1 MSNDLWSFQ
10 SVKELKNRTKDLPDT
25 ILKEQI
31 NLLGEKTEYVLY
43 GKAIFMKVNTE
54 EIDYSVATMFNV
66 VVPALDDYEKTIL
79 IMYSDPE
86 TEYPVAITF
95 GNSFEDDCDLFCPQ
109 YTCNNKN
116 EFEKA
121 IKEILASEKILNTI
135 QMLFSKASM
144 LAN

>member
-116 EFEKA
+116 EFEEA